1 MNFWLKLSEGV
12 FLFGQGGITV
22 YKTIDLRDK
31 PSTFLYRTELYA
43 NSVRIDLVKETVEEI
58 NEMMEGKK

>member
-1 MNFWLKLSEGV
+1 MWLNLSEGM
-12 FLFGQGGITV
+12 FYFGQGGITV
-22 YKTIDLRDK
+22 YKIIDLRDK

-58 NEMMEGKK
+58 NEMMMEGKK